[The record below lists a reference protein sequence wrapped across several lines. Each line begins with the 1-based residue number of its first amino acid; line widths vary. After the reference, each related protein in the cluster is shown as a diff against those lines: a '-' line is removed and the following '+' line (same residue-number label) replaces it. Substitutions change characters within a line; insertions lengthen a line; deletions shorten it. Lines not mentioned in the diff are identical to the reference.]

1 MSCGALHNNLAVA
14 RDRKK
19 IPGKSGQKIGPP
31 EAMGLRIVWN
41 GPIINEPCPERSC
54 RGRTLWSVPPSD
66 LLRALIWCRTRRRA
80 TRWALDLIMITRR
93 PVLYSTASRWLV
105 LDVRWSWFSVFCLF
119 RSVLLQ
125 PFHVCCQTGG
135 WRFRKMF
142 RCCSDTFTIR
152 GDTHTRALRHQLAVT
167 LSATRQLIDDRS
179 MCGNCGW
186 VVPWPMALHL
196 IVVACFLV
204 GTISC

>member
-93 PVLYSTASRWLV
+93 PVPYSTASRWLV

-119 RSVLLQ
+119 A
-125 PFHVCCQTGG
+125 PFYSSLSTCAAKRAVGA
-135 WRFRKMF
+135 FV
-142 RCCSDTFTIR
+142 RCS
-152 GDTHTRALRHQLAVT
+152 AVVPT
-167 LSATRQLIDDRS
+167 LSPSAGTLTPAPSATSSLSRYQPLVSSS
-179 MCGNCGW
+179 MIGRCVAT
-186 VVPWPMALHL
+186 VVEWYHDQWHY
-196 IVVACFLV
+196 I
-204 GTISC
+204 